1 MKLKF
6 LGAHSCESISSKCA
20 TLLVDDIISI
30 DAGAL
35 LSSLTFEE
43 QHKIKYVFLT
53 HQHYDHIK
61 DLPLLGFNNIFKS
74 QLKVYALQETISVLK
89 ENIFTDKLWLDLS
102 KVPPDNPRIDFII
115 VGLQK
120 EILIDDYRIL
130 PLLIN
135 HSYTACGYY
144 FEKNKSSFFY
154 SGDTGPGLE
163 NIWKYISP
171 QLLILEVTFPD
182 RMREISV
189 QYKHLCPS
197 LLKEEIDKFRKV
209 KKYLPQIIAT
219 HLHPD
224 FHREITNELNA
235 LNLGII
241 VAKEGREIIL

>member
-6 LGAHSCESISSKCA
+6 LGAHSCESVSYKCA

-30 DAGAL
+30 DAGAI
-35 LSSLTFEE
+35 LSSLSFEE

-74 QLKVYALQETISVLK
+74 QLNVYAMPEVISVLK

-102 KVPPDNPRIDFII
+102 KTPTELPHLKFIFAEI
-115 VGLQK
+115 QK
-120 EILIDDYRIL
+120 EILVD
-130 PLLIN
+130 
-135 HSYTACGYY
+135 SYTIIPFLTPHSLISCGYY
-144 FEKNKSSFFY
+144 LEKDKKSLFY
-154 SGDTGPGLE
+154 SGDTGPDIQ

-182 RMREISV
+182 RMREISL

-197 LLKEEIDKFRKV
+197 FLQKEIETF
-209 KKYLPQIIAT
+209 KKQKNYIPKIVAT

-224 FHREITNELNA
+224 FDVEITEELNA
-235 LNLGII
+235 LKLDII
-241 VAKEGREIIL
+241 VAREGWEIEL

>member
-6 LGAHSCESISSKCA
+6 LGAHSCESISSRCA

-35 LSSLTFEE
+35 LSSLSFEE

-74 QLKVYALQETISVLK
+74 QLKVYAMPETISVLK

-102 KVPPDNPRIDFII
+102 KVPPDAPHLKFISTEI
-115 VGLQK
+115 QK
-120 EILIDDYRIL
+120 EILVDGYTL
-130 PLLIN
+130 TPFLTP
-135 HSYTACGYY
+135 HSFTSCGYY
-144 FEKNKSSFFY
+144 LEKDKKALFY
-154 SGDTGPGLE
+154 SGDTGPNIE

-182 RMREISV
+182 RMREISI

-224 FHREITNELNA
+224 FDEEITNELNA